1 MLNAEAIF
9 QKIIMKKLIFT
20 RNFLLALYFLPTF
33 IYNLPKN
40 PIKIYSPI
48 FSNFFDVFLQQR
60 WDFFAPPPQAN
71 NKLYFSYFDNN
82 FNKIGTFEV
91 LSPIVD
97 MKKQTLP
104 LNTKA
109 ETLDYIINGQ
119 INEILFS
126 IVDKSN
132 ELKYKLKEN
141 EESEN
146 FRLARLEVLK
156 NLNDSK
162 PFKTLINFSKI
173 VKYQNIEKQV
183 DVKYLKIIIMEEKIN
198 KFVDRY
204 ENKREERLLIETDFL
219 SYE

>member
-1 MLNAEAIF
+1 MR
-9 QKIIMKKLIFT
+9 KLIFI
-20 RNFLLALYFLPTF
+20 RNILLITYFLPTF

-40 PIKIYSPI
+40 PIKIYNPI

-71 NKLYFSYFDNN
+71 NKLYFSYFDKK

-91 LSPIVD
+91 LSPIVKT
-97 MKKQTLP
+97 KKQTLP
-104 LNTKA
+104 FNTKA

-119 INEILFS
+119 INDILFS
-126 IVDKSN
+126 IVDKNN

-146 FRLARLEVLK
+146 FKLARLEVLK
-156 NLNDSK
+156 NLNNSTS
-162 PFKTLINFSKI
+162 FKTLINFSKI
-173 VKYQNIEKQV
+173 VKKQNIKKQE
-183 DVKYLKIIIMEEKIN
+183 DVKYFKIIIMEEKIN

-204 ENKREERLLIETDFL
+204 KDKREERLWICK
-219 SYE
+219 